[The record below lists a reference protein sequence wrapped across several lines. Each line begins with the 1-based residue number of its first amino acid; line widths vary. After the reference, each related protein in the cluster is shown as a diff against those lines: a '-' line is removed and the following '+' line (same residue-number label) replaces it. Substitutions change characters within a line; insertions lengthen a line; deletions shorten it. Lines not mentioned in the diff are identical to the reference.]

1 MKGTADQGD
10 STPVETAA
18 IAYRVADFLKRH
30 APFHAVAEAD
40 LLALA
45 AGGRVRFHEPN
56 EYLLWQGE
64 PHRRHVFVIQQGTVS
79 LWDESGEAAKLRDV
93 RGAGD
98 MLGLERYNDARA
110 CLYSARSGSDVVIY
124 AFDAGDFE
132 THVLK
137 YPHAV
142 QYVSAEGRVT
152 PDYQPTGERKTPT
165 QVFLHDL
172 AAHGALPTCHTT
184 DSIATAASRLQTS
197 GSGAVVVVDAEER
210 PHAVLTA
217 ASILQWVAA
226 GGGSTAAAVDT
237 LMSHPPTT
245 VSPDASAADGLL
257 AMAGGAVDVVAITV
271 DGTPNGRVQAL
282 VTRDH
287 LAPLFGDNPAAL
299 LRELRT
305 AGSTAA
311 LRELNQ
317 RARTFILDHLAG
329 APAVEWLARFAHG
342 VDSAILARVLHL
354 TGVADLPVAWCFA
367 GSAGRAESLTALAPL
382 LVAVI
387 DDGIADETGRLPF
400 PEVLDALLDCGYLP
414 RLELPYELPFY
425 AAGVREW
432 QDRYRNW
439 VSDSVRQQTFR
450 TRTLFDVRPIA
461 GPAELWEDV
470 RVTVAGHIDRDFV
483 HLLANDCFATLPPL
497 TFFQDAVVDSFGEH
511 TTTFRLEHSCVRPLV
526 DVGRVFA
533 LAAGEVQGRSTLER
547 FDAAR
552 HLLPAHDAV
561 IREAADT
568 LRIVLW
574 QQGRVGIAEGTSGA
588 ELPAALLGRHDR
600 QVLKRGFRSILH
612 LLELTANLKWLDEL

>member
-1 MKGTADQGD
+1 
-10 STPVETAA
+10 VETAA
-18 IAYRVADFLKRH
+18 IAYRVADFLKQH

-56 EYLLWQGE
+56 EYILWQGE

-79 LWDESGEAAKLRDV
+79 LWDESAEAAKLRDV

-98 MLGLERYNDARA
+98 MLGLERYNDVRA
-110 CLYSARSGSDVVIY
+110 TLHSARSESDVVIY

-132 THVLK
+132 TYVLK
-137 YPHAV
+137 YGHAV

-152 PDYQPTGERKTPT
+152 PDYQPTGERKAPT

-172 AAHGALPTCHTT
+172 AAHGALPTCHTA
-184 DSIATAASRLQTS
+184 DSIAMVAGQLLTS
-197 GSGAVVVVDAEER
+197 GCEAVIVVDAEQR
-210 PHAVLTA
+210 PHAVLTVE
-217 ASILQWVAA
+217 SILKWVVA
-226 GGGSTAAAVDT
+226 GGGSAADPIERLT
-237 LMSHPPTT
+237 SHPPAT
-245 VSPDASAADGLL
+245 VAPNASAADGLIR
-257 AMAGGAVDVVAITV
+257 MAESAVDVVAITV

-282 VTRDH
+282 VTRDD
-287 LAPLFGDNPAAL
+287 LGPLFGDNPAAL
-299 LRELRT
+299 LRDLRT
-305 AGSTAA
+305 AASTME
-311 LRELNQ
+311 LRELNR
-317 RARTFILDHLAG
+317 RARAFILEHLAG

-342 VDSAILARVLHL
+342 VDAAILTRVLHI
-354 TGVADLPVAWCFA
+354 TGAADLPVAWCFA
-367 GSAGRAESLTALAPL
+367 GSSGRAESLTCLAPL
-382 LVAVI
+382 LVAVL
-387 DDGIADETGRLPF
+387 DDGIADETGRLRF
-400 PEVLDALLDCGYLP
+400 PVVLDALIDCGYLP
-414 RLELPYELPFY
+414 RLGLPYELPFY

-432 QDRYRNW
+432 QERYRNW
-439 VSDSVRQQTFR
+439 IADPVRQQAFR

-461 GPAELWEDV
+461 GRSDLWEDV
-470 RVTVAGHIDRDFV
+470 RTSIAGTIDRDFV
-483 HLLANDCFATLPPL
+483 TILANECFATLPPL

-511 TTTFRLEHSCVRPLV
+511 TTTFRVEHSAVRPLV

-533 LAAGEVQGRSTLER
+533 LAAGDVRGRSTLER

-574 QQGRVGIAEGTSGA
+574 QQGRVGISEGTSGA

-612 LLELTANLKWLDEL
+612 LLELTANLEWLEEL

>member
-1 MKGTADQGD
+1 M
-10 STPVETAA
+10 ETAA
-18 IAYRVADFLKRH
+18 IAYRVADFLKQH

-56 EYLLWQGE
+56 EYVLWQGE

-98 MLGLERYNDARA
+98 MLGLERYNDARST
-110 CLYSARSGSDVVIY
+110 LHSARSESDVVIY

-132 THVLK
+132 TYVLK

-152 PDYQPTGERKTPT
+152 PDYQPTGERKAPT

-172 AAHGALPTCHTT
+172 AAHSALPTCSVT
-184 DSIATAASRLQTS
+184 DSIATAASRLLTS
-197 GSGAVVVVDAEER
+197 GSEAVIIVDGEQR
-210 PHAVLTA
+210 PHGVLTPE
-217 ASILQWVAA
+217 SVLNWVAA
-226 GGGSTAAAVDT
+226 GGGSAAEPIER
-237 LMSHPPTT
+237 LMAHPPTT
-245 VSPDASAADGLL
+245 VAPDASAADGLIR
-257 AMAGGAVDVVAITV
+257 MADSAVDVVAITM

-282 VTRDH
+282 VTRDD

-299 LRELRT
+299 LRDLRT
-305 AGSTAA
+305 AASIAE
-311 LRELNQ
+311 LRELNR
-317 RARTFILDHLAG
+317 RARAFILEQLVG
-329 APAVEWLARFAHG
+329 APAVEWLARFAHR
-342 VDSAILARVLHL
+342 VDAGILASVLRI
-354 TGVADLPVAWCFA
+354 TGAADLPVAWCFA
-367 GSAGRAESLTALAPL
+367 GSAGRAESLTCLAPL
-382 LVAVI
+382 LVAVL
-387 DDGIADETGRLPF
+387 DDGIADETGRLRF
-400 PEVLDALLDCGYLP
+400 PIVLEALLDCGYLP
-414 RLELPYELPFY
+414 RLDLPYELPFY
-425 AAGVREW
+425 AAGAREW
-432 QDRYRNW
+432 QERYRNW
-439 VSDSVRQQTFR
+439 IADPVRLQAFR

-461 GPAELWEDV
+461 GRSELWEDV
-470 RVTVAGHIDRDFV
+470 RTDIAGAIDRDFV

-533 LAAGEVQGRSTLER
+533 LAAGEVRGRSTLER

-574 QQGRVGIAEGTSGA
+574 QQGRVGISEGTSGA
-588 ELPAALLGRHDR
+588 ELPAGLLGRHDR

-612 LLELTANLKWLDEL
+612 LLELTANLEWLDEL

>member
-1 MKGTADQGD
+1 M
-10 STPVETAA
+10 ETAA
-18 IAYRVADFLKRH
+18 IAYRVADFLKQH

-56 EYLLWQGE
+56 EYILWQGE
-64 PHRRHVFVIQQGTVS
+64 PHRRHVFVIQQGTVA

-98 MLGLERYNDARA
+98 MLGLERYNDERS
-110 CLYSARSGSDVVIY
+110 CLYSARSESDVVIY
-124 AFDAGDFE
+124 AFDAGVFE
-132 THVLK
+132 TYVLN

-152 PDYQPTGERKTPT
+152 PDYQPAGERKAPT
-165 QVFLHDL
+165 EVFLHDL
-172 AAHGALPTCHTT
+172 AGHSVLPTCNTG
-184 DSIATAASRLQTS
+184 DSIATAARELLAT
-197 GSGAVVVVDAEER
+197 GSGAVIVVDAEQR
-210 PHAVLTA
+210 PQAVLTA
-217 ASILQWVAA
+217 ESVLGWVAA
-226 GGGSTAAAVDT
+226 GGGSAQEPIER
-237 LMSHPPTT
+237 LKSHPPAT
-245 VSPDASAADGLL
+245 VPPNASVADGLL
-257 AMAGGAVDVVAITV
+257 RMADAAVDAVAITV
-271 DGTPNGRVQAL
+271 DGTLNGRVQAL
-282 VTRDH
+282 VTRED
-287 LAPLFGDNPAAL
+287 LGPLFGDNPAAL
-299 LRELRT
+299 LRDLRT
-305 AGSTAA
+305 AASTAE

-317 RARTFILDHLAG
+317 RARAFILAHLAG
-329 APAVEWLARFAHG
+329 APSVEWLARFAHR
-342 VDSAILARVLHL
+342 VDAAILARVLHI
-354 TGVADLPVAWCFA
+354 TGTAGLPVAWCFA
-367 GSAGRAESLTALAPL
+367 GSAGRAESLTVLAPL
-382 LVAVI
+382 LVAVL
-387 DDGIADETGRLPF
+387 DDGIADETGRRRF
-400 PEVLDALLDCGYLP
+400 PEVLDALVDCGYLP
-414 RLELPYELPFY
+414 RLDLPYELPFY

-439 VSDSVRQQTFR
+439 ISDPVLQQAFR

-461 GPAELWEDV
+461 GRSDLWEDV
-470 RVTVAGHIDRDFV
+470 RVTIAGAIDRDFV

-511 TTTFRLEHSCVRPLV
+511 TTTFRLEHSAVRPLV

-533 LAAGEVQGRSTLER
+533 LAAGEVAGRSTIER

-574 QQGRVGIAEGTSGA
+574 QQGRVGITEGTSGA

-612 LLELTANLKWLDEL
+612 LLELTANLEWLEAL